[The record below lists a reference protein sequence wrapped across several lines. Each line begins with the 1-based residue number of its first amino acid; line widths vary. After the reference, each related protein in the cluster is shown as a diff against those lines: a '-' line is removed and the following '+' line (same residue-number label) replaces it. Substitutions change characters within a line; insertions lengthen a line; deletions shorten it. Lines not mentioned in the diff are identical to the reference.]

1 MVLPINEHPDTVLLR
16 EIQSRIDDF
25 IEFINSRM
33 NVVVHKEVF
42 EQAIATLE
50 AHKQEIV
57 NEINDYNGTSD
68 TFQVSLA
75 GHGSY

>member
-1 MVLPINEHPDTVLLR
+1 MVLPIDVHPDTILLR

-25 IEFINSRM
+25 IEFINSRI
-33 NVVVHKEVF
+33 NSVVHREVF
-42 EQAIATLE
+42 EQAITLLE

-68 TFQVSLA
+68 TQISFA